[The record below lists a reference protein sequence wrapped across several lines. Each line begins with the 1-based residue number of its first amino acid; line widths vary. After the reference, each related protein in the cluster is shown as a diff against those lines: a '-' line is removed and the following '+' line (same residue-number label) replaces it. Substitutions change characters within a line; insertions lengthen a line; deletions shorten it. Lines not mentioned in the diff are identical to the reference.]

1 VPGGNVPQRQ
11 PQSDLGSDV
20 PDGFEFLNETTP
32 EQLPTDVHTRSASR
46 TLLLLCAGL
55 VAAGIIAALTFTVLR
70 AQPDAETTAPRP
82 PATAD
87 APEPGTSSVPTPP
100 SAPTSPPPTPTT
112 SPELPDSAALQVL
125 AHLDVKGRAP
135 ATGYERERFGPDWAD
150 VDGNGCDTRNDILA
164 RDLTQIVT
172 DPGDACEV
180 EIGRLLDPY
189 SNGEIDFTRGW
200 ETSFAVQI
208 DHVVALSNAW
218 QTGAQYWKPRKRLK
232 FANDPLN
239 LLAVDGALN
248 MQKSDGDAATW
259 LPPSKP
265 FRCSYVARQIAAKE
279 KYGLW
284 ITAPERDAMARI
296 LATCPSQGLP
306 S

>member
-1 VPGGNVPQRQ
+1 MAQRHPQW
-11 PQSDLGSDV
+11 DLDSDV

-32 EQLPTDVHTRSASR
+32 EQLSTDVHAPRASR
-46 TLLLLCAGL
+46 RLVLLLAGL
-55 VAAGIIAALTFTVLR
+55 VLLGIIAALAFTVLR
-70 AQPDAETTAPRP
+70 ASRDAETSTPRSP
-82 PATAD
+82 STAD
-87 APEPGTSSVPTPP
+87 VRGPGASSVPAP
-100 SAPTSPPPTPTT
+100 SSPPPTPTT
-112 SPELPDSAALQVL
+112 PPELLNSAALQVL

-135 ATGYERERFGPDWAD
+135 TTEYERERFGPDWAD
-150 VDGNGCDTRNDILA
+150 VDGNGCDTRNDILK
-164 RDLTQIVT
+164 RDLTQITT
-172 DPGDACEV
+172 DASDACEV
-180 EIGRLLDPY
+180 ESGELVDPY
-189 SNGEIDFTRGW
+189 SNTEINFTRGYI
-200 ETSFAVQI
+200 TSFAVQI

-218 QTGAQYWKPRKRLK
+218 QTGAQYWKPRKRLR

-239 LLAVDGALN
+239 LLAVDGGLN

-265 FRCSYVARQIAAKE
+265 FRCSYVARQIAVKD